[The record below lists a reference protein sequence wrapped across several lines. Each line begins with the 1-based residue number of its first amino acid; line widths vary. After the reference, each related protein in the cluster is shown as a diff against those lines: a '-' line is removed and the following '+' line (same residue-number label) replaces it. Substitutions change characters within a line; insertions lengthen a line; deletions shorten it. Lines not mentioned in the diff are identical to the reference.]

1 MKEPRRIPTNRR
13 RGKFDEERERRMLEA
28 AVRRG
33 LGDWVAWGL
42 ANGYIVPFVRLT
54 PLKWREIKVACNF
67 ADACNCGERK
77 IALNKFGRWIVRPFR
92 RAAAKARAIR
102 QRLSAAI
109 RRCLAGRDQSHR

>member
-1 MKEPRRIPTNRR
+1 MERQAATQMSQPRRIPPKRR
-13 RGKFDEERERRMLEA
+13 RGKFDEERERRMEA
-28 AVRRG
+28 MASGNG

-77 IALNKFGRWIVRPFR
+77 IALNKFGRWIVKPFR
-92 RAAAKARAIR
+92 RAAARVKRWWKALPPAPP
-102 QRLSAAI
+102 AE
-109 RRCLAGRDQSHR
+109 